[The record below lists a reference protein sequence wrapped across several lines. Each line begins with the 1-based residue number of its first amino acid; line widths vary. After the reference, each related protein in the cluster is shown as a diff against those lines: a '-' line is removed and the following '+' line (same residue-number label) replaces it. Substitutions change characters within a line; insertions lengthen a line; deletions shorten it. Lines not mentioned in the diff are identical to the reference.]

1 MRGLNS
7 VPTIWLPLANSTDG
21 ITHNIIWLQ
30 EVSISGNWMI
40 GSISDT
46 NISGHVQAIILLSN
60 GRRTLLREN
69 LLLWWK
75 HEKYL
80 EILTWVQNHT
90 RDTFSSHYPL
100 IQWQRLRAGSGAW
113 VRLDR
118 KLEGL
123 SILRLPWILTWVQN
137 LEMPACQTCAWHP
150 TNMQYV
156 HLCMQVE
163 ISMKWHK
170 AS

>member
-1 MRGLNS
+1 MTSR
-7 VPTIWLPLANSTDG
+7 
-21 ITHNIIWLQ
+21 
-30 EVSISGNWMI
+30 SINFWMI
-40 GSISDT
+40 ESISDT
-46 NISGHVQAIILLSN
+46 NVSGHVLAIILLSN

-90 RDTFSSHYPL
+90 RDAFSRHYLL

-113 VRLDR
+113 VRLHR

-123 SILRLPWILTWVQN
+123 SILRLPCWDEAWGCIWNTDLSAKSRDAC
-137 LEMPACQTCAWHP
+137 MPD
-150 TNMQYV
+150 
-156 HLCMQVE
+156 LCMTSYKHAICTSV
-163 ISMKWHK
+163 H
-170 AS
+170 ASGNINEVI